1 MDSSGLLCVP
11 IACCPTAPPRAASNG
26 GAVGQVGEDVGIC
39 GGKWLTVGGSGDYGD
54 LRGTAGVSRSGEPQC
69 LLECMSAN

>member
-1 MDSSGLLCVP
+1 MAPYVSFTLSRGWFWHPPTTTSGGHW
-11 IACCPTAPPRAASNG
+11 G
-26 GAVGQVGEDVGIC
+26 GVGEDVGIC

>member
-1 MDSSGLLCVP
+1 MYE
-11 IACCPTAPPRAASNG
+11 RAALPHDTTG
-26 GAVGQVGEDVGIC
+26 GGDSGSVGEDVGIC

-54 LRGTAGVSRSGEPQC
+54 LCGAAGASRSGEPQC